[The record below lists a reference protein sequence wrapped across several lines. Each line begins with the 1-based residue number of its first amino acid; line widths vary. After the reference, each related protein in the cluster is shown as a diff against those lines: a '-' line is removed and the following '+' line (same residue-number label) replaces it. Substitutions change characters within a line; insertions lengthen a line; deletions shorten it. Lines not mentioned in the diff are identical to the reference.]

1 MYLYQYSNK
10 LIIEMINV
18 NFDYHIYIDG
28 SNSNARI
35 NSLNVSDGIQLYI
48 Q

>member
-18 NFDYHIYIDG
+18 NFDYHIYFNG